1 MIFIGCRGS
10 YYHRDININN
20 VYLPWTMYDKD
31 GTIPKASY
39 GEAMLKLSSHTQIVH
54 DGEKLSCSSQV
65 RMNTFIV
72 LMIK

>member
-1 MIFIGCRGS
+1 
-10 YYHRDININN
+10 
-20 VYLPWTMYDKD
+20 MYDKD

-65 RMNTFIV
+65 RINTSIV